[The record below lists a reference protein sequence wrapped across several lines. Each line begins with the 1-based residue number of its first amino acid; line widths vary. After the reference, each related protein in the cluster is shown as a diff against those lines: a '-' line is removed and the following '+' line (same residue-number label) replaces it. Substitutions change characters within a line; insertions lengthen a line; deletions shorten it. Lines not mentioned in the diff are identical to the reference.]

1 MNSIY
6 FRQNSDAALR
16 CQVAARICYN
26 KAETLDNLY
35 WIGLIVTISI
45 KFLWPDSF
53 FTDLLLIIWFL
64 LTFLLDNYIAKYTA
78 AGATFK
84 QVFDEYV
91 FGWTDEITEKTFT
104 DTEKIRIRN
113 KEKFEIQMKNTGNE
127 NPRGVKNWYEVV
139 NEETEEQEAIKNAM
153 LESITYDKHI
163 NSKLV
168 GIFVVIFIIS
178 LFVFKDLSISEYLK
192 TLFLLMSSLTKKIII
207 TIQKLFRNNELN
219 KALNI
224 RISSSKSEEDL
235 KESQNLMYM
244 KRQISGVTP
253 SWIYFL
259 TKSNVTKII
268 NERFTF
274 K

>member
-1 MNSIY
+1 
-6 FRQNSDAALR
+6 
-16 CQVAARICYN
+16 
-26 KAETLDNLY
+26 
-35 WIGLIVTISI
+35 
-45 KFLWPDSF
+45 
-53 FTDLLLIIWFL
+53 
-64 LTFLLDNYIAKYTA
+64 
-78 AGATFK
+78 
-84 QVFDEYV
+84 
-91 FGWTDEITEKTFT
+91 
-104 DTEKIRIRN
+104 
-113 KEKFEIQMKNTGNE
+113 MKNTGNE

>member
-1 MNSIY
+1 
-6 FRQNSDAALR
+6 
-16 CQVAARICYN
+16 
-26 KAETLDNLY
+26 
-35 WIGLIVTISI
+35 
-45 KFLWPDSF
+45 
-53 FTDLLLIIWFL
+53 
-64 LTFLLDNYIAKYTA
+64 
-78 AGATFK
+78 
-84 QVFDEYV
+84 
-91 FGWTDEITEKTFT
+91 
-104 DTEKIRIRN
+104 
-113 KEKFEIQMKNTGNE
+113 
-127 NPRGVKNWYEVV
+127 
-139 NEETEEQEAIKNAM
+139 EEP
-153 LESITYDKHI
+153 
-163 NSKLV
+163 
-168 GIFVVIFIIS
+168 
-178 LFVFKDLSISEYLK
+178 
-192 TLFLLMSSLTKKIII
+192 TKKIFI